1 MVDSIGYHMCTLRF
15 ECKSMVE
22 DLYNHDNTSSKSLI
36 KGIPFPIKKA
46 IQKAKVESSK
56 LSIWETNS
64 GKIALA
70 WLYGYYDGDGIINT
84 TGIVCGSKEMLE
96 EIKDYFNI
104 YYNVNGE
111 DGDYYLSVGA
121 NLMNKMQALYHKGL
135 DRKRRTFDERNDRH
149 FIFNRGLKRARI
161 TYNDLGNLI
170 YYFTIEELAEK
181 LNCSKSFLY
190 KYLSNNN
197 IHVPKKKI
205 DVINGKI
212 TYFESKFS
220 KL

>member
-1 MVDSIGYHMCTLRF
+1 
-15 ECKSMVE
+15 
-22 DLYNHDNTSSKSLI
+22 
-36 KGIPFPIKKA
+36 
-46 IQKAKVESSK
+46 
-56 LSIWETNS
+56 
-64 GKIALA
+64 
-70 WLYGYYDGDGIINT
+70 
-84 TGIVCGSKEMLE
+84 MLE

-135 DRKRRTFDERNDRH
+135 DRKRRIFDERNDRH
-149 FIFNRGLKRARI
+149 FIFNRGLKRAGI
-161 TYNDLGNLI
+161 TYNDLGNLV

-190 KYLSNNN
+190 KHLSNYN
-197 IHVPKKKI
+197 IHVLKKKI
-205 DVINGKI
+205 DVTKDKI